1 MDTNKIAAMRD
12 GGKILGLIRRQLIS
26 SLNPGLDLFNLELQA
41 QKLIRDQGAIP
52 NFAFVDNYGF
62 ATCLAVNDQA
72 VHSRPRHYIL
82 NKSDLVTLDVGLE
95 WRGWQLDTSDSHLVG
110 LPDDKFLST
119 GRHALKKAIAMA
131 TPGRRVGHISRTMQ
145 QIIETGNFSPIRQFC
160 GHGIGRQIHQD
171 PQIPCFLDRP
181 IEKTPLIEP
190 QMTLAI
196 EVMMTE
202 GSWELKF
209 DPDGWSSRT
218 VDGSRFLQ
226 LEHTILVT
234 PSGPEILTK

>member
-1 MDTNKIAAMRD
+1 MRQ
-12 GGKILGLIRRQLIS
+12 GGRILAGIRRRLIS
-26 SLNPGLDLFNLELQA
+26 SLKPGLDLFDLELQA
-41 QKLIRDQGAIP
+41 RKLISAAGAIP

-72 VHSRPRHYIL
+72 VHSRPRHYL
-82 NKSDLVTLDVGLE
+82 LKHGDLVTLDIGLE

-119 GRHALKKAIAMA
+119 GRHALKKAISMA
-131 TPGRRVGHISRTMQ
+131 TPGRRVGQISLSMQ
-145 QIIETGNFSPIRQFC
+145 QVIEAAGYSPVRQFC
-160 GHGIGRQIHQD
+160 GHAIGRQIHQD
-171 PQIPCFLDRP
+171 PQIPCFLDQP
-181 IEKTPLIEP
+181 VDKTPLIETG
-190 QMTLAI
+190 MALAI

-202 GSWELKF
+202 GNWQLKF
-209 DPDGWSSRT
+209 DPDGWSSR
-218 VDGSRFLQ
+218 VADGSRFLQ

>member
-82 NKSDLVTLDVGLE
+82 KKADLVTLDVGLE
-95 WRGWQLDTSDSHLVG
+95 WHGWQLDTSDSHLV
-110 LPDDKFLST
+110 DFVEDRFLST